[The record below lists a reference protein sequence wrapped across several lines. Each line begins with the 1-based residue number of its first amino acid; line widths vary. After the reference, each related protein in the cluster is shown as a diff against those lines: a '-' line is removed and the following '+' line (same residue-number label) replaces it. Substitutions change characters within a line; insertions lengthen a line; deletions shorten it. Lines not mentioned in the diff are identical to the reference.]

1 VARFTLEGART
12 QSHLNGEVVTMPDEH
27 PRTIEL
33 VVRTPADAA
42 SLAVVRH
49 SVGATAAA
57 LGFDA
62 SRVADVRLALTE
74 AMTAAIR
81 RAVPG
86 EMLEVRADVTED
98 ALRVAVR
105 DRGGS
110 LPINDDLPL
119 PLVAALS
126 DAVEVTH
133 LEGGGTEVAVSFGLT
148 APAPR
153 ARSG

>member
-1 VARFTLEGART
+1 MARFTLERARDTNGMSTEVAGAP
-12 QSHLNGEVVTMPDEH
+12 QELPGA
-27 PRTIEL
+27 IEMVL
-33 VVRTPADAA
+33 RAPADAA
-42 SLAVVRH
+42 SLSVVRH
-49 SVGATAAA
+49 SVGATASA

-62 SRVADVRLALTE
+62 ARVADVRLALTE

-86 EMLEVRADVTED
+86 EVLEVHADVING

-105 DRGGS
+105 DRGGA

-126 DAVEVTH
+126 DAVEVSH
-133 LEGGGTEVAVSFGLT
+133 LDSGGTEVAVTFGLV
-148 APAPR
+148 R
-153 ARSG
+153 R

>member
-1 VARFTLEGART
+1 MTSEMASAPQERPTA
-12 QSHLNGEVVTMPDEH
+12 
-27 PRTIEL
+27 IEL
-33 VVRTPADAA
+33 VLRAPADAA

-49 SVGATAAA
+49 SVGATASA

-62 SRVADVRLALTE
+62 ARVADVRLALTE

-86 EMLEVRADVTED
+86 EMLEVRADVKNQ

-105 DRGGS
+105 DCGGS

-126 DAVEVTH
+126 DAVEVSH
-133 LEGGGTEVAVSFGLT
+133 LDSGGTEVAVTFGLV
-148 APAPR
+148 R
-153 ARSG
+153 R

>member
-1 VARFTLEGART
+1 MARFTLERARDI
-12 QSHLNGEVVTMPDEH
+12 NGMEADVASA
-27 PRTIEL
+27 PREQHAEIEL
-33 VVRTPADAA
+33 VLRAPADAA

-62 SRVADVRLALTE
+62 ARVADVRLALTE

-81 RAVPG
+81 RAVAG
-86 EMLEVRADVTED
+86 EMLEVRAVVAGG

-105 DRGGS
+105 DKGGS
-110 LPINDDLPL
+110 MRINDDLPL

-126 DAVEVTH
+126 DAVEVSH
-133 LEGGGTEVAVSFGLT
+133 LDGGGTEVAVSFGLS
-148 APAPR
+148 R
-153 ARSG
+153 

>member
-1 VARFTLEGART
+1 MARFTLQGARNT
-12 QSHLNGEVVTMPDEH
+12 QHMNGEVATL
-27 PRTIEL
+27 PRERPGPIEL

-42 SLAVVRH
+42 SLAIVRH
-49 SVGATAAA
+49 CVGATAGA

-62 SRVADVRLALTE
+62 ARVADVRLALTE

-86 EMLEVRADVTED
+86 EMLEVRADVTND

-105 DRGGS
+105 DRCGA

-126 DAVEVTH
+126 DAVEVRH
-133 LEGGGTEVAVSFGLT
+133 LDGGGTEVAVSFGLT
-148 APAPR
+148 R
-153 ARSG
+153 